1 MVRPAARVYRSRVS
15 TSPPTSTRWAV
26 ESDAAAYA
34 HCAAEAFREAYGDGT
49 DDANLEVHVARH
61 FDEAIQRAE
70 LQDPRLRLL
79 VAEDPAAAWAG
90 FALLRDGSRAE
101 GVRGSRPMEIVR
113 FYTRAAWYGRGVGAQ
128 LMAGALAAARAAGH
142 DEVWLQVWEGNTRAI
157 RFYEK
162 SGFVARGRNPF
173 RFGDVW
179 EEDLVYV
186 RCP

>member
-1 MVRPAARVYRSRVS
+1 MP
-15 TSPPTSTRWAV
+15 TPPPTTTRWAHV
-26 ESDAAAYA
+26 ADAAAYA
-34 HCAAEAFREAYGDGT
+34 RCAAASFREAYADGS

-61 FDEAIQRAE
+61 FSEAIQRSE

-79 VAEDPAAAWAG
+79 VAEDPAGSWAG
-90 FALLRDGSRAE
+90 FALLRGGSRAE
-101 GVRGSRPMEIVR
+101 GVRGARPVEIVR

-128 LMAGALAAARAAGH
+128 LMDGALAAAREAGH
-142 DEVWLQVWEGNTRAI
+142 DEAWLQVWEGNARAI

-179 EEDLVYV
+179 EKDLVYA
-186 RCP
+186 RSP